1 MIIYLHKIPE
11 DKIKNVL
18 DAYYEVTGVMPW
30 YLDPLKTD
38 KIEFANSK
46 LAKQKTSTVRTK
58 FFGDDIIGLESKDKE
73 VFKELIVDHKIK
85 LFGERFAEVSLESN
99 ELYVAAKN
107 SKMSIAFVDTNGIS
121 ELLINKGNSAV
132 FYLKEEG
139 TPVVNKKNSDQTT
152 VFDPNY
158 LSPRS
163 SDEMKFI
170 EINSG
175 DTYELLVSK
184 ITDAFSSTKMEEKVA
199 VEIGKENAKEER
211 SVRIYTGSKLVEIS
225 KGLLRKKESKSSE
238 NISRR
243 EIADFMEAV
252 FGKQMAA

>member
-58 FFGDDIIGLESKDKE
+58 FFGDDVICLESKDKS
-73 VFKELIVDHKIK
+73 VFRELIVDHKIK
-85 LFGERFAEVSLESN
+85 LFGERFAELSLGSN
-99 ELYVAAKN
+99 ELYIAAKN
-107 SKMSIAFVDTNGIS
+107 SKISVAFVDTNGIS
-121 ELLINKGNSAV
+121 DLLVNKGNSAV
-132 FYLKEEG
+132 FYLKEDG
-139 TPVVNKKNSDQTT
+139 VPVENKKNQAA
-152 VFDPNY
+152 VLNPEYLDPY
-158 LSPRS
+158 S
-163 SDEMKFI
+163 SEEMKFI

-184 ITDAFSSTKMEEKVA
+184 ITDAFSSAKMEEKVA
-199 VEIGKENAKEER
+199 VEIGKKNAKEEESIR
-211 SVRIYTGSKLVEIS
+211 VYTGSKLVEIS
-225 KGLLRKKESKSSE
+225 KGLLRKKESKISE
-238 NISRR
+238 NISKR
-243 EIADFMEAV
+243 EVAHFMEAV

>member
-58 FFGDDIIGLESKDKE
+58 FFGDDIICLESKDKS

-85 LFGERFAEVSLESN
+85 LFGERFAELSLESN
-99 ELYVAAKN
+99 ELYIAAKN
-107 SKMSIAFVDTNGIS
+107 SKISVAFVDTNGIS
-121 ELLINKGNSAV
+121 DLLVNKGSSAV

-139 TPVVNKKNSDQTT
+139 VPGVNKKNQTA
-152 VFDPNY
+152 VLD
-158 LSPRS
+158 LDCS
-163 SDEMKFI
+163 SSYSSEEMKFI

-184 ITDAFSSTKMEEKVA
+184 ITDAFSSAKMEEKVA
-199 VEIGKENAKEER
+199 VKIGEENTKGEAP
-211 SVRIYTGSKLVEIS
+211 VRIYTGSKLVEIS

-238 NISRR
+238 NVSRR
-243 EIADFMEAV
+243 QIADFMEAV
-252 FGKQMAA
+252 FGGQMAA

>member
-58 FFGDDIIGLESKDKE
+58 FFGDDIICLESKDKS

-85 LFGERFAEVSLESN
+85 LFGERFAELSLESN
-99 ELYVAAKN
+99 ELYIAARN
-107 SKMSIAFVDTNGIS
+107 SKISVAFVDTNGIS
-121 ELLINKGNSAV
+121 DLLVNKGSSAV

-139 TPVVNKKNSDQTT
+139 APVVSKENSDKTT
-152 VFDPNY
+152 VFDSGY
-158 LSPRS
+158 LSSPS
-163 SDEMKFI
+163 SEDMKFI

-175 DTYELLVSK
+175 DIYELLVSK
-184 ITDAFSSTKMEEKVA
+184 ITDAFSSAKMEEKVA
-199 VEIGKENAKEER
+199 VKIGKANTEGEAP
-211 SVRIYTGSKLVEIS
+211 VRIYTGSKLVEIS
-225 KGLLRKKESKSSE
+225 KGLLRKKESKISE